1 MLHLSDVFQFI
12 IHRLYNGSLAEK
24 QPVWN
29 AHQRS
34 SHIAFQFGDELYA
47 IHEQPLEEIPSDIAF
62 VRDQFAIDEPDEFLV
77 FQRFPVIHVTWEMFQ
92 AAVAWVMEQY
102 HDELASALQRVE
114 SRW

>member
-1 MLHLSDVFQFI
+1 MLYLRDVFQFI
-12 IHRLYNGSLAEK
+12 IHRLYNASLAEK
-24 QPVWN
+24 QSVWN
-29 AHQRS
+29 AHQRT